1 MNRTSA
7 WSKEEPIEH
16 SQQRGQADIE
26 TAICVN
32 FAEVAF
38 VHKDRDLISKAI
50 EELPPV
56 VNRYNRLDPLF
67 Q

>member
-7 WSKEEPIEH
+7 WSTEEPIEH
-16 SQQRGQADIE
+16 SQQADIE

>member
-7 WSKEEPIEH
+7 WSAGEPIEH

-26 TAICVN
+26 AAICVN